1 METLTLNPLSWHL
14 PRSGAVP
21 ARALLALLLC
31 ISNLVASAAEERIE
45 HPESEIEAAF
55 LYKFLDF
62 VQWPP
67 GAFASPTAPL
77 AFGVV
82 GADEVAARLQQIVP
96 GRAVQG
102 HPVVIRSMS
111 YGESLEGLQALY
123 IGRSDNVKLDS
134 LAQRAQ
140 QLSILTVSEAA
151 DGIDYGYVINF
162 LFDEGRVRFDVSMEA
177 AQLSRLTL
185 SSRLLTVAHRVKS
198 GAK

>member
-1 METLTLNPLSWHL
+1 MHFE
-14 PRSGAVP
+14 SGG
-21 ARALLALLLC
+21 
-31 ISNLVASAAEERIE
+31 SAAEERIE

-67 GAFASPTAPL
+67 GAFASPAAPL
-77 AFGVV
+77 TFGVV

-111 YGESLEGLQALY
+111 YGESLEGLHALY

-140 QLSILTVSEAA
+140 PLSILTVSEAA
-151 DGIDYGYVINF
+151 DGIDYGHVINF

-185 SSRLLTVAHRVKS
+185 SSRLL
-198 GAK
+198 